1 MHKSLEKNLP
11 FLIEEFSSS
20 GTPIDNR
27 WQSILQR
34 FFSDCVL
41 TLSTSPISECRIND
55 QQNILEVPSI
65 LLKYGYSLNST
76 NPEIQFNKDDIE
88 LANSL
93 LKLTKQFI
101 TIEEA
106 FEKGALEERQRIAR
120 DLHDDVAARMLT
132 LIHSVKDE
140 KTIAL
145 SRSILKSLRNSI
157 YTLDNKST
165 ASILDAITDVRSEIQ
180 VRLNSIGMQLI
191 WHQSENL
198 QGLSFT
204 PRQHINLN
212 RMLHEITT
220 NIIKHANAQFMEIII
235 NLDNQLV
242 SVEVSDN
249 GKGFDL
255 QNCIPG
261 KGLNNIKT
269 RAQELNGNASW
280 FNLNDPNTG
289 ENRGSCVRINF
300 SISDNS
306 ETTR

>member
-20 GTPIDNR
+20 GVSIDNR
-27 WQSILQR
+27 WKSILER
-34 FFSDCVL
+34 FFSDCLL
-41 TLSTSPISECRIND
+41 THSTKAITKCRIND
-55 QQNILEVPSI
+55 QQNILEIPSI
-65 LLKYGYSLNST
+65 QLRHGYTLNTTDKLTKFS
-76 NPEIQFNKDDIE
+76 PDDIE
-88 LANSL
+88 LASSL

-106 FEKGALEERQRIAR
+106 VEKGASEERQRIAR

-140 KTIAL
+140 QAIAL

-180 VRLNSIGMQLI
+180 ARLNSIGMQLI

-198 QGLSFT
+198 DGLSFT

-220 NIIKHANAQFMEIII
+220 NIIRHANAQFMEIII
-235 NLDNQLV
+235 GLNKQLM

-249 GKGFDL
+249 GQGFDVK
-255 QNCIPG
+255 NCIPG

-269 RAQELNGNASW
+269 RAQELDGSACW
-280 FNLNDPNTG
+280 FNLNDRETG
-289 ENRGSCVRINF
+289 ENKGSCVRINF
-300 SISDNS
+300 MISD
-306 ETTR
+306 TTG

>member
-27 WQSILQR
+27 WKSILQR
-34 FFSDCVL
+34 FFSDCDL
-41 TLSTSPISECRIND
+41 APSTSPVEECRIND
-55 QQNILEVPSI
+55 QHNILEVPSI
-65 LLKYGYSLNST
+65 LLKHGYSLNSN
-76 NPEIQFNKDDIE
+76 NPEIQFNKDDID

-132 LIHSVKDE
+132 LIHSVKE
-140 KTIAL
+140 PQTIAL

-191 WHQSENL
+191 WHQSDNL

-235 NLDNQLV
+235 NLTNKQV

-249 GKGFDL
+249 GQGFDL

-300 SISDNS
+300 SISDNT
-306 ETTR
+306 ETAN

>member
-20 GTPIDNR
+20 GTSIDNR
-27 WQSILQR
+27 WKSILQR
-34 FFSDCVL
+34 FFSDC
-41 TLSTSPISECRIND
+41 TLSHSKHAIEKCRIND
-55 QQNILEVPSI
+55 QHNILEVPSI
-65 LLKYGYSLNST
+65 LLKHGYTLNTIDSAT
-76 NPEIQFNKDDIE
+76 LFNTGDIE

-106 FEKGALEERQRIAR
+106 VEKGATEERQRIAR

-132 LIHSVKDE
+132 LIHTVKDE
-140 KTIAL
+140 QTIAL

-180 VRLNSIGMQLI
+180 DRLNSIGMQLI
-191 WHQSENL
+191 WHQSDNL
-198 QGLSFT
+198 EGLSFT

-220 NIIKHANAQFMEIII
+220 NVIRHADAQFMEVIID
-235 NLDNQLV
+235 LQQLQLT
-242 SVEVSDN
+242 VEASDN
-249 GKGFDL
+249 GQGFDVK
-255 QNCIPG
+255 NCIPG

-269 RAQELNGNASW
+269 RAQELNGSASW
-280 FNLNDPNTG
+280 FNLNDRETG
-289 ENRGSCVRINF
+289 ENKGSCVRINF
-300 SISDNS
+300 VISD
-306 ETTR
+306 TTGQ

>member
-1 MHKSLEKNLP
+1 VHKSLEKNLP

>member
-27 WQSILQR
+27 WRSILQR
-34 FFSDCVL
+34 FFSDCTL
-41 TLSTSPISECRIND
+41 TPTSIPISKCLIND
-55 QQNILEVPSI
+55 RHNVLEVPSI
-65 LLKYGYSLNST
+65 LLKHGYILNSSNT
-76 NPEIQFNKDDIE
+76 RFNNDDID

-106 FEKGALEERQRIAR
+106 FEKGATEERQRIAR

-140 KTIAL
+140 QTIAL

-220 NIIKHANAQFMEIII
+220 NIIRHANAQFMEIII
-235 NLDNQLV
+235 NLDDQQI

-249 GKGFDL
+249 GQGFDL

-269 RAQELNGNASW
+269 RAQELNGSASW
-280 FNLNDPNTG
+280 FNLNDPKTG

-300 SISDNS
+300 LISDNTES
-306 ETTR
+306 PK